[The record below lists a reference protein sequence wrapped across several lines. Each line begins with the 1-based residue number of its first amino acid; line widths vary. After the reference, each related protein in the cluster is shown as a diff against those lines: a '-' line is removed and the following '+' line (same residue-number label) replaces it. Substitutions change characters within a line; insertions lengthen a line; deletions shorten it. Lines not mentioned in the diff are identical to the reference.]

1 MIKAILMDFNGVVIN
16 DEPVQ
21 MQAYQ
26 EILADKGIALSEAD
40 YYSSLGMDD
49 RTFIAAAYE
58 RAGKTAAASDITEIA
73 AAKSERWKEI
83 VTGDLPLFDGISG
96 FIEKMSREFTL
107 GIVSMAGRNEIDHV
121 LESSGLADFFSTI
134 VSAANVSK
142 CKPDPECYRIGFR
155 EIDLVRVSQGH
166 LPMTHS
172 ECLVIEDS
180 PPGVAAART
189 ADLPA
194 LGVANTVS
202 ADELRA
208 AGARAVAVDLRD
220 WMPDSI
226 HLVFD
231 HRTS

>member
-1 MIKAILMDFNGVVIN
+1 
-16 DEPVQ
+16 
-21 MQAYQ
+21 
-26 EILADKGIALSEAD
+26 
-40 YYSSLGMDD
+40 
-49 RTFIAAAYE
+49 
-58 RAGKTAAASDITEIA
+58 
-73 AAKSERWKEI
+73 
-83 VTGDLPLFDGISG
+83 
-96 FIEKMSREFTL
+96 
-107 GIVSMAGRNEIDHV
+107 MAGRNEIDHV
-121 LESSGLADFFSTI
+121 LERSGLAGFFSTV

-194 LGVANTVS
+194 LGVANTVP
-202 ADELRA
+202 AGELRA
-208 AGARAVAVDLRD
+208 AGAAAVAADLRD